1 MTSKRIHFNKRCIQ
15 PTESRMMHSMKQVH
29 AHRGKESLCPHG
41 VIRKGF
47 KKAVERTFGD
57 WDADDSGS

>member
-1 MTSKRIHFNKRCIQ
+1 
-15 PTESRMMHSMKQVH
+15 MMHSMKQVH